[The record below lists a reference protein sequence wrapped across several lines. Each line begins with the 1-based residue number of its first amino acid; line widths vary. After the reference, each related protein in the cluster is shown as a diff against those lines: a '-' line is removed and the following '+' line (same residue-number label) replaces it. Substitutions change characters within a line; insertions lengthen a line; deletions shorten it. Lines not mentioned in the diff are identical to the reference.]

1 MAASKKGIAITA
13 AIAAGI
19 IATSLLVWFVPQDN
33 NPTATNITDSELSEE
48 EIANLPADN
57 LSFVYTEHDFIKTEV
72 ELAFDRWA
80 AGEITPDQV
89 KAGID
94 RARLDAEQLENRLQ
108 GQPPQEWQESYSL
121 YRQALDKFDQYLQQ
135 MEQAVDAGDRD
146 AENSQLRDT
155 RQEMDDLVERS
166 IAAFPT
172 RQLD

>member
-19 IATSLLVWFVPQDN
+19 IATSLLIWFAPQD
-33 NPTATNITDSELSEE
+33 NPTATNITDDELSEE

-57 LSFVYTEHDFIKTEV
+57 LSFVYTEHNFVKTEV

-80 AGEITPDQV
+80 AGEITSDQV
-89 KAGID
+89 KASIGK
-94 RARLDAEQLENRLQ
+94 ARLDAEQLENRLQ

-135 MEQAVDAGDRD
+135 MEQAVDSGDRD
-146 AENSQLRDT
+146 AENLQLRDT

-172 RQLD
+172 RQLS